1 MKHRGLAYCE
11 FCKLI
16 AKDFGIELMQKHK
29 MYFMDY
35 PKINGKIKIK
45 APYDSVIVDLDKGKE
60 YPYMLNAKLRN
71 EEKLLNFDYIYFLR
85 AKPLEQIL
93 KEVNITLKKEPCNI
107 CEGGGWYRDGV
118 RYFYR
123 TFYCE
128 I

>member
-1 MKHRGLAYCE
+1 MKYCQLSYFE

-16 AKDFGIELMQKHK
+16 AQDFGISFIQKHK
-29 MYFMDY
+29 MYFRDF
-35 PKINGKIKIK
+35 PIKNGKIKIK
-45 APYDSVIVDLDKGKE
+45 APADSIIVNLDKGEE
-60 YPYMLNAKLRN
+60 YPYMLSEKLRN
-71 EEKLLNFDYIYFLR
+71 EDKLLNFDYIYFIR

-93 KEVNITLKKEPCNI
+93 KEAHITLQYEPCKI

-128 I
+128 N